1 MASEFENMRA
11 WYVVQTYSG
20 MEYAAKR
27 NLDRRIVSMNMENYI
42 FQVLIPEE
50 KRYEKKKNGE
60 LKEIVERIYPGYL
73 FVDMIVTDDSWWVVR
88 NTPMVSGFL
97 GSSGGGAKP
106 VPLPNDEIIPIL
118 QQCGLKLEI
127 EVDFKVG
134 DVVKVISGT
143 FAGQDATVESFDV
156 EKQIVLNNYSGEEK
170 NFVFVIKGYDNE
182 NLDMVFLSGKIV
194 NSFVYPS
201 VTVTIP
207 AKVYKWT
214 NKQVLIWEG
223 FNNMKPIGAKT
234 MFFK

>member
-1 MASEFENMRA
+1 MGADLENMRA

-27 NLDRRIVSMNMENYI
+27 NLDRRIVSMNMEDYI

-118 QQCGLKLEI
+118 KQCGLKLEI
-127 EVDFKVG
+127 QVDFKVG
-134 DVVKVISGT
+134 DVVNVISGT
-143 FAGQDATVESFDV
+143 FAGQEATVESIDV
-156 EKQIVLNNYSGEEK
+156 EEQVVTVLVDFFGRQTPQELRFDE
-170 NFVFVIKGYDNE
+170 VEVIK
-182 NLDMVFLSGKIV
+182 
-194 NSFVYPS
+194 
-201 VTVTIP
+201 
-207 AKVYKWT
+207 
-214 NKQVLIWEG
+214 
-223 FNNMKPIGAKT
+223 
-234 MFFK
+234 

>member
-1 MASEFENMRA
+1 MAQDFANMRA

-118 QQCGLKLEI
+118 KQCGLKLEI
-127 EVDFKVG
+127 QVDFKVG
-134 DVVKVISGT
+134 DVVNVVSGT
-143 FAGQDATVESFDV
+143 FAGQEATVESLDV
-156 EKQIVLNNYSGEEK
+156 EKQMVTVLVDFFGRQTPQELRFDEIE
-170 NFVFVIKGYDNE
+170 VIK
-182 NLDMVFLSGKIV
+182 
-194 NSFVYPS
+194 
-201 VTVTIP
+201 
-207 AKVYKWT
+207 
-214 NKQVLIWEG
+214 
-223 FNNMKPIGAKT
+223 
-234 MFFK
+234 

>member
-1 MASEFENMRA
+1 MAADFENMRA

-118 QQCGLKLEI
+118 KQCGLKLEMQ
-127 EVDFKVG
+127 VDFKVG
-134 DVVKVISGT
+134 DVVNVVSGT
-143 FAGQDATVESFDV
+143 FAGQEATVESLDV
-156 EKQIVLNNYSGEEK
+156 EKQMVTVLVDFFGRQTPQELRFDEIE
-170 NFVFVIKGYDNE
+170 VIK
-182 NLDMVFLSGKIV
+182 
-194 NSFVYPS
+194 
-201 VTVTIP
+201 
-207 AKVYKWT
+207 
-214 NKQVLIWEG
+214 
-223 FNNMKPIGAKT
+223 
-234 MFFK
+234 

>member
-1 MASEFENMRA
+1 MAADFENMRA

-118 QQCGLKLEI
+118 KQCGLKLEI
-127 EVDFKVG
+127 QVDFKVG
-134 DVVKVISGT
+134 DVVNVVSGT
-143 FAGQDATVESFDV
+143 FAGQEATVESLDV
-156 EKQIVLNNYSGEEK
+156 EKQIVTVLVDFFGRQTPQELRFDEIE
-170 NFVFVIKGYDNE
+170 VIK
-182 NLDMVFLSGKIV
+182 
-194 NSFVYPS
+194 
-201 VTVTIP
+201 
-207 AKVYKWT
+207 
-214 NKQVLIWEG
+214 
-223 FNNMKPIGAKT
+223 
-234 MFFK
+234 

>member
-1 MASEFENMRA
+1 MAQDFANMRA

-60 LKEIVERIYPGYL
+60 MKEIVERIYPGYL

-118 QQCGLKLEI
+118 KQCGIKLEI
-127 EVDFKVG
+127 DIKFKVG
-134 DVVKVISGT
+134 DVVTVISGT
-143 FAGQDATVESFDV
+143 FAGQEATVESFDA
-156 EKQIVLNNYSGEEK
+156 EEQIVTVLVDFFGRQTPQELRFDE
-170 NFVFVIKGYDNE
+170 IE
-182 NLDMVFLSGKIV
+182 V
-194 NSFVYPS
+194 N
-201 VTVTIP
+201 
-207 AKVYKWT
+207 K
-214 NKQVLIWEG
+214 
-223 FNNMKPIGAKT
+223 
-234 MFFK
+234 

>member
-1 MASEFENMRA
+1 MAVDFENMRA

-27 NLDRRIVSMNMENYI
+27 NLDRRIVSMNMEDYI

-118 QQCGLKLEI
+118 KQCGLKLEI
-127 EVDFKVG
+127 QVDFKVG
-134 DVVKVISGT
+134 DVVSVVSGT
-143 FAGQDATVESFDV
+143 FAGQEATVESFDV
-156 EKQIVLNNYSGEEK
+156 DKQIVTVLVDFFGRQTPQELRFDE
-170 NFVFVIKGYDNE
+170 VEVIK
-182 NLDMVFLSGKIV
+182 
-194 NSFVYPS
+194 
-201 VTVTIP
+201 
-207 AKVYKWT
+207 
-214 NKQVLIWEG
+214 
-223 FNNMKPIGAKT
+223 
-234 MFFK
+234 

>member
-1 MASEFENMRA
+1 MASEFENIRA

-27 NLDRRIVSMNMENYI
+27 NLQQRIISLNMQDYI

-60 LKEIVERIYPGYL
+60 LREKVERIYPGYL
-73 FVDMIVTDDSWWVVR
+73 FVDMIVTDDSWFVVR

-118 QQCGLKLEI
+118 KQCGVKIEI
-127 EVDFKVG
+127 DVNFKVG

-143 FAGQDATVESFDV
+143 FAGQEATVESFDI
-156 EKQIVLNNYSGEEK
+156 EKQIV
-170 NFVFVIKGYDNE
+170 
-182 NLDMVFLSGKIV
+182 
-194 NSFVYPS
+194 
-201 VTVTIP
+201 TILVDFFGRQTP
-207 AKVYKWT
+207 QELRFDEV
-214 NKQVLIWEG
+214 E
-223 FNNMKPIGAKT
+223 PIE
-234 MFFK
+234 

>member
-1 MASEFENMRA
+1 MAVDFENMRA

-27 NLDRRIVSMNMENYI
+27 NLDRRIVSMNMEDYI

-106 VPLPNDEIIPIL
+106 VPLLPEEIIPIL
-118 QQCGLKLEI
+118 KSCGITI
-127 EVDFKVG
+127 EVDAKFKVG
-134 DVVKVISGT
+134 DKVRVLTGT
-143 FAGQDATVESFDV
+143 FAGQEANV
-156 EKQIVLNNYSGEEK
+156 EKMDLEK
-170 NFVFVIKGYDNE
+170 QEVTILVDFFGRQSPQELRFDEIEVIK
-182 NLDMVFLSGKIV
+182 
-194 NSFVYPS
+194 
-201 VTVTIP
+201 
-207 AKVYKWT
+207 
-214 NKQVLIWEG
+214 
-223 FNNMKPIGAKT
+223 
-234 MFFK
+234 

>member
-1 MASEFENMRA
+1 MAVDFENMRA

-27 NLDRRIVSMNMENYI
+27 NLDRRIVSMNMEDYI

-127 EVDFKVG
+127 EVDFKVR
-134 DVVKVISGT
+134 DVVNVISGI
-143 FAGQDATVESFDV
+143 FAEQEATVESLDV
-156 EKQIVLNNYSGEEK
+156 EKQIVTVLVDFFGRQTPQELRFDEIE
-170 NFVFVIKGYDNE
+170 VIK
-182 NLDMVFLSGKIV
+182 
-194 NSFVYPS
+194 
-201 VTVTIP
+201 
-207 AKVYKWT
+207 
-214 NKQVLIWEG
+214 
-223 FNNMKPIGAKT
+223 
-234 MFFK
+234 

>member
-1 MASEFENMRA
+1 MAADFENMRA

-118 QQCGLKLEI
+118 KQCGLKLEI
-127 EVDFKVG
+127 QVDFKVG
-134 DVVKVISGT
+134 DVVNVVSGT
-143 FAGQDATVESFDV
+143 FAGQEATVESLDV
-156 EKQIVLNNYSGEEK
+156 EKQMVTVLVDFFGRQTPQELRFDEIE
-170 NFVFVIKGYDNE
+170 VIK
-182 NLDMVFLSGKIV
+182 
-194 NSFVYPS
+194 
-201 VTVTIP
+201 
-207 AKVYKWT
+207 
-214 NKQVLIWEG
+214 
-223 FNNMKPIGAKT
+223 
-234 MFFK
+234 

>member
-1 MASEFENMRA
+1 MAQDFANMRA

-60 LKEIVERIYPGYL
+60 MKEIVERIYPGYL

-106 VPLPNDEIIPIL
+106 VPIPEEEMLPIL
-118 QQCGLKLEI
+118 KMCGAITEKPFEC
-127 EVDFKVG
+127 EVG
-134 DVVKVISGT
+134 DRVKIVGGT
-143 FAGQDATVESFDV
+143 FAGQYGVIDSIDF
-156 EKQIVLNNYSGEEK
+156 EK
-170 NFVFVIKGYDNE
+170 
-182 NLDMVFLSGKIV
+182 KIV
-194 NSFVYPS
+194 KVLVDFFGRP
-201 VTVTIP
+201 TP
-207 AKVYKWT
+207 AELEFDEIKK
-214 NKQVLIWEG
+214 E
-223 FNNMKPIGAKT
+223 A
-234 MFFK
+234 

>member
-1 MASEFENMRA
+1 MAADFENMRA

-27 NLDRRIVSMNMENYI
+27 NLDRRIVSMNMEDYI

-60 LKEIVERIYPGYL
+60 LKEIIERIYPGYL

-118 QQCGLKLEI
+118 KQCGLKLEI
-127 EVDFKVG
+127 QVDFKVG
-134 DVVKVISGT
+134 DVVNVVSGT
-143 FAGQDATVESFDV
+143 FAGQEATVESLDV
-156 EKQIVLNNYSGEEK
+156 EKQMVTVLVDFFGRQTPQELRFDEIE
-170 NFVFVIKGYDNE
+170 VIK
-182 NLDMVFLSGKIV
+182 
-194 NSFVYPS
+194 
-201 VTVTIP
+201 
-207 AKVYKWT
+207 
-214 NKQVLIWEG
+214 
-223 FNNMKPIGAKT
+223 
-234 MFFK
+234 

>member
-1 MASEFENMRA
+1 MGADLENMRA

-27 NLDRRIVSMNMENYI
+27 NLDRRIVSMNMEDYI

-118 QQCGLKLEI
+118 KQCGLKLEI
-127 EVDFKVG
+127 QVDFKVG
-134 DVVKVISGT
+134 DVVNVVSGT
-143 FAGQDATVESFDV
+143 FAGQEATVESIDV
-156 EKQIVLNNYSGEEK
+156 EEQVVTVLVDFFGRQTPQELRFDE
-170 NFVFVIKGYDNE
+170 VEVIK
-182 NLDMVFLSGKIV
+182 
-194 NSFVYPS
+194 
-201 VTVTIP
+201 
-207 AKVYKWT
+207 
-214 NKQVLIWEG
+214 
-223 FNNMKPIGAKT
+223 
-234 MFFK
+234 